1 MIIIN
6 AEVRVG
12 AGAIEQVKEAITTM
26 EVASLQ
32 EPGCQVYAFS
42 VDVSDPTMVRIT
54 ERWDTMDDLKK
65 HFTEPHMA
73 EFQAALA
80 TVEILSMDVQAYE
93 AEPVDMP
100 F

>member
-12 AGAIEQVKEAITTM
+12 EGAIAQVSEAIATM
-26 EVASLQ
+26 EAASLQ

-54 ERWDTMDDLKK
+54 ERWDSMDDLKK

-73 EFQAALA
+73 DFQAALSSA
-80 TVEILSMDVQAYE
+80 DILSMDVQAYE
-93 AEPVDMP
+93 ANPVDMP